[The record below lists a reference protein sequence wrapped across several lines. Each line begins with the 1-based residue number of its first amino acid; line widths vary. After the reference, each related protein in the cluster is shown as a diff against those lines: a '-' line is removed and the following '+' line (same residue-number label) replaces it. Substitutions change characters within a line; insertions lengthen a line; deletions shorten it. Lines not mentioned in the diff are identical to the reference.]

1 MISKIKFKGDLP
13 MKKRIVSIM
22 LVMCLLSLV
31 ACQNGASDSNA
42 ESASEVQTEQETLL
56 SRDKSVYPDDIT
68 VEMLKRTP
76 SKYIDKE
83 FKLTGNIVAELK
95 YDGEVEDRDGN
106 VHNGEESSEY
116 IASYYLSVGEDDDDF
131 NNYVVLMYYRDSFD
145 FNLLVGDNVTVYGT
159 LLEGNYEFKAIN
171 GTITTMPAVMAV
183 MIDLNN

>member
-1 MISKIKFKGDLP
+1 

-31 ACQNGASDSNA
+31 ACQSGASDNNV
-42 ESASEVQTEQETLL
+42 ESTSEAQTEQETLL
-56 SRDKSVYPDDIT
+56 SRDKSVYPNDIT

-76 SKYIDKE
+76 NKYIDKE
-83 FKLTGNIVAELK
+83 LKLTGNIVAELK
-95 YDGEVEDRDGN
+95 YDGEVEDKDGN

-116 IASYYLSVGEDDDDF
+116 IASYYLSVGEDDNNF

-159 LLEGNYEFKAIN
+159 LLEGNYEFKAVN
-171 GTITTMPAVMAV
+171 GTITTIPAVMAV

>member
-31 ACQNGASDSNA
+31 ACQNSASDNNV
-42 ESASEVQTEQETLL
+42 ESTSEVQTEQETLL

-76 SKYIDKE
+76 NKYIDKE
-83 FKLTGNIVAELK
+83 LKLTGNIVAELK
-95 YDGEVEDRDGN
+95 YDGEAEDKDGN

-145 FNLLVGDNVTVYGT
+145 FNLLVGDNVAVYGT

-171 GTITTMPAVMAV
+171 GTITTMPVVMAV